1 MAFSLTTT
9 DQELTDLVS
18 SLTWYHTVDL
28 GNGVLTPGH
37 YDHRPYLHYYRLPDD
52 LRGKTVLDIGAASG
66 FFSFEF
72 ERRGAQ
78 VTATE
83 LPAWFDHDFGPNYQA
98 DHTAESGQV
107 YLHQPFEVARQLR
120 KSTVAVNYINI
131 YDISPGTVGMFDL
144 VFCGSVLIHLT
155 DPLKALWRIASVTKD
170 KAIIATSL
178 DPNEPERP
186 IATMVGAE
194 CGDGWWIPTRACLEL
209 MAVAAGFV
217 GIEWVS
223 EFQLNYRD
231 QDTGPYHGVLHAYKT
246 TANWTPQTLHREEV
260 IERHRHIPP
269 VPTTDLAKVSELQ
282 AQLQVQQHEIAR
294 LRGLVQ
300 GYENGRMMRFLRWVQ
315 KEISTSNLGALF
327 AKP

>member
-1 MAFSLTTT
+1 MAFSSTTK
-9 DQELTDLVS
+9 DQELTDLVG
-18 SLTWYHTVDL
+18 SLTWYHTIDL
-28 GNGVLTPGH
+28 GNGLLTPGH
-37 YDHRPYLHYYRLPDD
+37 YDHRPYLHYYGLPDD
-52 LRGKTVLDIGAASG
+52 LSGKTVLDIGAASG

-83 LPAWFDHDFGPNYQA
+83 LPTWFDHDFGPNYQA

-120 KSTVAVNYINI
+120 KSNVALKYINI
-131 YDISPGTVGMFDL
+131 YDISPDTVGTFDL

-155 DPLKALWRIASVTKD
+155 DPLQALWRIASVTKE

-178 DPNEPERP
+178 DAGEPDRP

-194 CGDGWWIPTRACLEL
+194 RGDGWWIPTRACLEL
-209 MAVAAGFV
+209 MTVAAGFV

-223 EFQLNYRD
+223 EFQLNYRE

-246 TANWTPQTLHREEV
+246 TANWTPQTLHRDEV
-260 IERHRHIPP
+260 IERRRHTAPAP
-269 VPTTDLAKVSELQ
+269 HANLAEISELQ
-282 AQLQVQQHEIAR
+282 AQLQTQQQEIDR
-294 LRGLVQ
+294 LRGLVR
-300 GYENGRMMRFLRWVQ
+300 GYENGRFMRLMRWLRS
-315 KEISTSNLGALF
+315 K
-327 AKP
+327 